1 MDAHARAA
9 ARRADLD
16 RIRDALRAAADVLR
30 GFQPETVRVRY
41 KAATS
46 PVTEADDA
54 ADAVLRRTLL
64 APGEGWLS
72 EETPDDPARL
82 ACRRVW
88 VVDPLDGT
96 REFLAGVDEWCV
108 AVGLVEDGQAVAGG
122 ICNPRRDEMV
132 LGARGLGVTLNGRP
146 VRASGRSDLAG
157 ATVLV
162 SRWALRRSAGRR
174 LLGRRLHVV
183 PVGPVAWALALVAS
197 GRADAMWSRSAKAE
211 WDLAAGV
218 ALVLAAGGYA
228 ATWDGGPL
236 RFNRWPPRVPG
247 IVACGRRLVGAV
259 RALTAEARA

>member
-1 MDAHARAA
+1 MDAHARD
-9 ARRADLD
+9 ARRADLV
-16 RIRDALRAAADVLR
+16 RIREALLEAAAVLR
-30 GFQPETVRVRY
+30 RFRPETVAVRY
-41 KAATS
+41 KTATS

-54 ADAVLRRTLL
+54 ADAVLRRALL

-108 AVGLVEDGQAVAGG
+108 AVGLVEDGGAVAGG
-122 ICNPRRDEMV
+122 IYNPCRDEMV

-146 VRASGRSDLAG
+146 VRASARTALEG

-162 SRWALRRSAGRR
+162 SRWALRRAAGRR
-174 LLGRRLHVV
+174 LLGRGFRVV
-183 PVGPVAWALALVAS
+183 PVGPVAYALALVAA

-211 WDLAAGV
+211 WDVAAGA
-218 ALVLAAGGYA
+218 ALVLAAGGHA
-228 ATWDGGPL
+228 STWEGDPL

-247 IVACGRRLVGAV
+247 IVACGRGLVRVV
-259 RALTAEARA
+259 RAVTAEARA